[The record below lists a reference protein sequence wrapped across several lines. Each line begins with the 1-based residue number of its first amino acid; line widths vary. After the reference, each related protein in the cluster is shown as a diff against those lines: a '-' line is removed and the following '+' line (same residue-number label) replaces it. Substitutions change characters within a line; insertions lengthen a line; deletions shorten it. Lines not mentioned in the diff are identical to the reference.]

1 MTIVDRL
8 LMREELDALEVELAR
23 ARAASRPDLDSLR
36 ERMRTLERRLRE
48 PAKKARHA
56 APVSVL

>member
-8 LMREELDALEVELAR
+8 LMREELDALEVEL

-48 PAKKARHA
+48 PAQRARRA